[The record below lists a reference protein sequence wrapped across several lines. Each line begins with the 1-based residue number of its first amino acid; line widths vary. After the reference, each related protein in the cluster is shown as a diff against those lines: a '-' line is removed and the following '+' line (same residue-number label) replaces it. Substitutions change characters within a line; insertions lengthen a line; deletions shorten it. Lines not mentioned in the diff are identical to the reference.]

1 MESLNQIN
9 FMVGTVEEDNEVMV
23 VFIGFDSP
31 EDGEAYA
38 DWLSDNLALLLDE
51 SSSTMH

>member
-23 VFIGFDSP
+23 VFKGFDSIS
-31 EDGEAYA
+31 AKKRLLNRL
-38 DWLSDNLALLLDE
+38 LSKK
-51 SSSTMH
+51 T